1 VNLPPLMLRPI
12 VDTLPGDNRCPRL
25 TPADATSTS
34 ASRSACAIFA
44 RRGLRHAPKR
54 AVSVAFHTTSGGR
67 LFEISSEPAYPTRLP
82 CKQAEELQR
91 AAKHLC
97 DNLTE
102 RVDRTRA
109 LLDSSRASDRRKKAR

>member
-1 VNLPPLMLRPI
+1 MTEDLRLQ
-12 VDTLPGDNRCPRL
+12 VKQLQEL
-25 TPADATSTS
+25 
-34 ASRSACAIFA
+34 
-44 RRGLRHAPKR
+44 
-54 AVSVAFHTTSGGR
+54 
-67 LFEISSEPAYPTRLP
+67 